1 MKTVQYIIPNVMIR
15 SYNISVYPLSNHVIN
30 RVESQLCDGPTAILF
45 SGGWRLNFDAVY
57 LEYNNYQNI
66 NIPNLPKKT
75 YFVDVSNTA
84 LIHKVL
90 RDFGAKNVLFLHS
103 ASFCNYR
110 SLDQL
115 AKNMDDFA
123 VSGAQVILTVP
134 TTRTNFNR
142 LKYSCE
148 DIAQQYSAEY
158 VDDSFIIK
166 RNRQLSK
173 QA

>member
-1 MKTVQYIIPNVMIR
+1 MKTVQYTTPNAMSL
-15 SYNISVYPLSNHVIN
+15 SYNISVYPLSDHVIN
-30 RVESQLCDGPTAILF
+30 CVESHLSGGPTAILF

-57 LEYNNYQNI
+57 LEYKNYQNT

-90 RDFGAKNVLFLHS
+90 CDLGTKNVLFLHS

-110 SLDQL
+110 SLNQL